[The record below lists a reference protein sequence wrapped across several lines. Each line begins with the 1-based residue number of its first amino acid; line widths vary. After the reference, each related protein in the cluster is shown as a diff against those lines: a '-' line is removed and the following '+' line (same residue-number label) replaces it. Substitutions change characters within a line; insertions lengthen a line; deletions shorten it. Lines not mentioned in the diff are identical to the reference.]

1 MGFIEIEKRK
11 GAGTLKPE
19 VTVSFSPRGGGKPC
33 CTIVL
38 RADFLARSGFGDA
51 ETYRVAVDAEN
62 DKIKLWPD
70 TTGSFS
76 SQARQRDGARLVSLG
91 HVVSFGARQ
100 HKRKPCAVALVEGA
114 AVLTLPALVD
124 DARGDGGA
132 SLPSPLAGECDDA
145 RSASAGEGC
154 LSAKPAVE
162 ATPSK
167 PAAAKPSA
175 AAQMVEFPELTVDLA
190 EGHERVIRNRDCV
203 EVSPRGARLVVALA
217 KVMPGCVG
225 DDWLLTRLWDKK
237 PTGGAASLEM
247 VIADLKGLKKL
258 GLEIRNQR
266 GIGRQ
271 LVVL

>member
-1 MGFIEIEKRK
+1 MSFIEIEKRK

-114 AVLTLPALVD
+114 AVLTLPALGD

-132 SLPSPLAGECDDA
+132 SLPSPPAGEGDDA
-145 RSASAGEGC
+145 RGASAGEGC
-154 LSAKPAVE
+154 LSANPAVE

-167 PAAAKPSA
+167 PATAKPPA
-175 AAQMVEFPELTVDLA
+175 AAQMVEFPELTINLA
-190 EGHERVIRNRDCV
+190 EGHESVTRNGASLS
-203 EVSPRGARLVVALA
+203 VSPRGARLVAALA
-217 KVMPGCVG
+217 RVMPNCVG
-225 DDWLLTRLWDKK
+225 DDFLIQRLWDKN
-237 PTGGAASLEM
+237 PAGGTASLEM
-247 VIADLKGLKKL
+247 VIADLKRLKTL

-271 LVVL
+271 LVVV